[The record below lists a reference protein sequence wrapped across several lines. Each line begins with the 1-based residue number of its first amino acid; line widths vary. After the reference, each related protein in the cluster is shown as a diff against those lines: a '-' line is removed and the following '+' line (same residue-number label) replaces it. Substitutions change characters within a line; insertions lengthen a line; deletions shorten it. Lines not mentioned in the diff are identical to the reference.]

1 MILLINLLRNAITVF
16 QTRPI
21 FCIFGGLLCLFCN
34 KLIIN
39 MEEQEKDLI
48 NQPEEIKL
56 PDNAYRELKEG
67 EEYKP
72 ILLGQKK
79 YPELNAWTI
88 TWGII
93 MAIIFS
99 AATAYSGL
107 RFGQV
112 FEAAIPIAIIAVG
125 VSTLAKRRSPLSENV
140 LIQSIGASS
149 GVIVAGAIFTL
160 PAIYIIKETNP
171 AVGAEIQVN
180 FFQIFLSSLLGGFLG
195 ILFLI
200 PFRKYFVSDMHGK
213 YPFPE
218 ATATTEIIVSGAKG
232 GNQAKLL
239 LISGL
244 VGGLYDFLMTTF
256 HFWADTISTRMCG
269 WGEQLAMNHKFV
281 FKMSAES
288 ILLGTGYLIGL
299 KYAAVICAGSALSW
313 WVIVPLLGQ
322 YGAMDVDGVLT
333 SMSTLDPDFIFA
345 NYARYIG
352 IGGIAMAGLIGVCKS
367 AGVIKKSLGVAFKA
381 GKQKGEENAVLRTQ
395 RDISMKIILFGFL
408 AVLVMMFIFFLFGGM
423 SMNIKQVLV
432 GLLVV
437 FLFAFLFTTVAATAI
452 ATVGTNPVSGMT
464 MMTLILSSIV
474 LASVGL
480 KGGAGILTALVVGGI
495 VCSALAM
502 AGGFITDLKIG
513 YWIGTSPFKQ
523 EAFKFVGTLV
533 SALTVGAVIM
543 LLSKTY
549 GYTGEDALVAPQ
561 ANAMAAIIQPLMF
574 NGSTPWILYIVGAV
588 LAILLDVIGVPAL
601 AFSLG
606 MFIPLQLN
614 LPLLVGGFL
623 AWFIKSRSKDAELN
637 KARGEKGT
645 LLASGLLAGGAIM
658 GVLSAILKY
667 CGVEPTFMTNYIGTP
682 MFNIFAI
689 VMFVGLC
696 MYLVLHSMNV
706 KRTK

>member
-1 MILLINLLRNAITVF
+1 
-16 QTRPI
+16 
-21 FCIFGGLLCLFCN
+21 
-34 KLIIN
+34 
-39 MEEQEKDLI
+39 MEEKEKEAVEM
-48 NQPEEIKL
+48 PEDIKL
-56 PDNAYRELKEG
+56 PENAYRELKEG

-125 VSTLAKRRSPLSENV
+125 VSTLAKRKSPLSENV

-171 AVGAEIQVN
+171 AIGAEIQVN

-244 VGGLYDFLMTTF
+244 IGGLYDFLMTTF

-269 WGEQLAMNHKFV
+269 WGERLAMNHKFV

-381 GKQKGEENAVLRTQ
+381 GKQKGAENEVLRTQ

-408 AVLVMMFIFFLFGGM
+408 AVLVMMFLFFIFGGM
-423 SMNIKQVLV
+423 GMNIKQVLV

-437 FLFAFLFTTVAATAI
+437 FIFAFLFTTVAATAI

-543 LLSKTY
+543 LLSETY

-614 LPLLVGGFL
+614 LPLLVGGLL
-623 AWFIKSRSKDAELN
+623 AWFIKSRSKDEELN

-658 GVLSAILKY
+658 GVVSAILKY
-667 CGVEPTFMTNYIGTP
+667 CGVEPTFMADYIGSP
-682 MFNIFAI
+682 MFNILAI
-689 VMFVGLC
+689 VMFAALC
-696 MYLVLHSMNV
+696 VYLVVHSLQIKKN
-706 KRTK
+706 

>member
-1 MILLINLLRNAITVF
+1 
-16 QTRPI
+16 
-21 FCIFGGLLCLFCN
+21 
-34 KLIIN
+34 

-48 NQPEEIKL
+48 NQPEDIKL
-56 PDNAYRELKEG
+56 PENAYRELKEG

-125 VSTLAKRRSPLSENV
+125 VSTLAKRKSPLSENV

-244 VGGLYDFLMTTF
+244 IGGLYDFLMTTF

-269 WGEQLAMNHKFV
+269 WGERLAMNHKFV

-437 FLFAFLFTTVAATAI
+437 FIFAFLFTTVAATAI

-623 AWFIKSRSKDAELN
+623 AWFIKTRSKDEALN
-637 KARGEKGT
+637 KMRGEKGT

-658 GVLSAILKY
+658 GVISAILKY
-667 CGVEPTFMTNYIGTP
+667 CGVEPTFMANYIGSP
-682 MFNIFAI
+682 MFNILAI
-689 VMFVGLC
+689 AMFVGLC
-696 MYLVLHSMNV
+696 VYLVLHSLNV
-706 KRTK
+706 KKTN

>member
-1 MILLINLLRNAITVF
+1 
-16 QTRPI
+16 
-21 FCIFGGLLCLFCN
+21 
-34 KLIIN
+34 
-39 MEEQEKDLI
+39 MEEEKRVSEETDNDIRL
-48 NQPEEIKL
+48 PE
-56 PDNAYRELKEG
+56 NAYRELADG
-67 EEYKP
+67 EEYRP
-72 ILLGQKK
+72 ILLSDRK

-88 TWGII
+88 FWGIL
-93 MAIIFS
+93 MAVIFS

-125 VSTLAKRRSPLSENV
+125 ISTVAKRKSPLSENV
-140 LIQSIGASS
+140 IIQSIGASS

-171 AVGAEIQVN
+171 TAGAEIQVN
-180 FFQIFLSSLLGGFLG
+180 FFQIFMSSLLGGFLG

-200 PFRKYFVSDMHGK
+200 PFRKYFVSEMHGK

-256 HFWADTISTRMCG
+256 HFWADTISTRMTG

-313 WVIVPLLGQ
+313 WVLVPLLGQ
-322 YGAMDVDGVLT
+322 YGMFDAGGVQT
-333 SMSTLDPDFIFA
+333 PMATLDPDVIFSG
-345 NYARYIG
+345 YVRYIG
-352 IGGIAMAGLIGVCKS
+352 IGGIAMAGILGVIKS
-367 AGVIKKSLGVAFKA
+367 AGVIKKSVGVALKA
-381 GKQKGEENAVLRTQ
+381 GKGAAASQFEKRTQ
-395 RDISMKIILFGFL
+395 RDIPMKIILFGFI
-408 AVLVMMFIFFLFGGM
+408 AVIAMMVLFFFLGGM
-423 SMNIKQVLV
+423 KMNLSQVLV

-464 MMTLILSSIV
+464 MMTLILSSFI

-480 KGGAGILTALVVGGI
+480 NGGTGIITALVVGGI
-495 VCSALAM
+495 VCSALSM
-502 AGGFITDLKIG
+502 AGGFITDLKVG

-523 EAFKFVGTLV
+523 EAFKFVGTFV

-543 LLSKTY
+543 LLSETY
-549 GYTGEDALVAPQ
+549 GYTGDNALVAPQ
-561 ANAMAAIIQPLMF
+561 ANAMAAIIEPMMYG
-574 NGSTPWILYIVGAV
+574 GSTPWILYIVGTV
-588 LAILLDVIGVPAL
+588 LAVILDVVGVPAL
-601 AFSLG
+601 AFALG

-614 LPLLVGGFL
+614 IPLLVGGFI
-623 AWFIKSRSKDAELN
+623 AWFVKTRSKDETVN

-658 GVLSAILKY
+658 GVVSAILKY
-667 CGVEPTFMTNYIGTP
+667 AGVEPSFMSEYIGSP
-682 MFNIFAI
+682 VFNILSV
-689 VMFVGLC
+689 VMFAALC
-696 MYLVLHSMNV
+696 VYLVAHSMKGNSNL
-706 KRTK
+706 

>member
-1 MILLINLLRNAITVF
+1 M
-16 QTRPI
+16 
-21 FCIFGGLLCLFCN
+21 
-34 KLIIN
+34 
-39 MEEQEKDLI
+39 
-48 NQPEEIKL
+48 EEIKL
-56 PDNAYRELKEG
+56 PDNAYRELKDG
-67 EEYKP
+67 ETYKP
-72 ILLGQKK
+72 ILLGEKK

-88 TWGII
+88 IWGII
-93 MAIIFS
+93 MAVIFS

-125 VSTLAKRRSPLSENV
+125 ASTLAKRKSPLSENV

-171 AVGAEIQVN
+171 ALGAEIQVN
-180 FFQIFLSSLLGGFLG
+180 FWQIFLSSLFGGFLG

-244 VGGLYDFLMTTF
+244 IGGLYDFLMTTF

-269 WGEQLAMNHKFV
+269 WGEKLAMDHKFV

-299 KYAAVICAGSALSW
+299 KYAAIICAGSALSW
-313 WVIVPLLGQ
+313 WIIVPLLGQ
-322 YGAMDVDGVLT
+322 YGVTPDLT
-333 SMSTLDPDFIFA
+333 PMSTLDPEFIFS
-345 NYARYIG
+345 NYVRYIG
-352 IGGIAMAGLIGVCKS
+352 IGGIAMAGILGVIKS
-367 AGVIKKSLGVAFKA
+367 AGVIKKSMSVAFKA
-381 GKQKGEENAVLRTQ
+381 GKQSGGDQQVLRTQ
-395 RDISMKIILFGFL
+395 RDIPMKIILLGFL
-408 AVLVMMFIFFLFGGM
+408 ALIILMTIFFFVGGM
-423 SMNIKQVLV
+423 EMNLTQVIV

-464 MMTLILSSIV
+464 MMTLILSSFI
-474 LASVGL
+474 LSAVGL
-480 KGGAGILTALVVGGI
+480 KGGTGIITSLVVGGI

-513 YWIGTSPFKQ
+513 YWIGTSPYKQ
-523 EAFKFVGTLV
+523 ESFKFVGTLV

-549 GYTGEDALVAPQ
+549 GYTGEGALVAPQ
-561 ANAMAAIIQPLMF
+561 ANAMAAIIEPLMF
-574 NGSTPWILYIVGAV
+574 GGQTPWMLYIIGAI
-588 LAILLDVIGVPAL
+588 LAILLDVVGVPAL

-623 AWFIKSRSKDAELN
+623 AWLIKTRSQDADLN
-637 KARGEKGT
+637 KARSEKGT

-658 GVLSAILKY
+658 GIISAILKY
-667 CGVEPTFMTNYIGTP
+667 AGVEPTFMANYIGTP
-682 MFNIFAI
+682 TYNILAI
-689 VMFVGLC
+689 VMFVALC
-696 MYLVLHSMNV
+696 CYLVFHALSAKKTEV
-706 KRTK
+706 SES

>member
-1 MILLINLLRNAITVF
+1 
-16 QTRPI
+16 
-21 FCIFGGLLCLFCN
+21 
-34 KLIIN
+34 
-39 MEEQEKDLI
+39 MEEKE
-48 NQPEEIKL
+48 NEVVEMPEDIKL

-125 VSTLAKRRSPLSENV
+125 VSTLAKRKSPLSENV

-244 VGGLYDFLMTTF
+244 IGGLYDFLMTTF

-269 WGEQLAMNHKFV
+269 WGERLAMNHKFV

-437 FLFAFLFTTVAATAI
+437 FIFAFLFTTVAATAI

-623 AWFIKSRSKDAELN
+623 AWFIKTRSKDEALN
-637 KARGEKGT
+637 KMRGEKGT

-658 GVLSAILKY
+658 GVISAILKY
-667 CGVEPTFMTNYIGTP
+667 CGVEPTFMANYIGSP

-696 MYLVLHSMNV
+696 VYLVLHSLNV
-706 KRTK
+706 KKTN

>member
-1 MILLINLLRNAITVF
+1 
-16 QTRPI
+16 
-21 FCIFGGLLCLFCN
+21 
-34 KLIIN
+34 

-72 ILLGQKK
+72 ILLGEKK

-125 VSTLAKRRSPLSENV
+125 ASTLAKRKSPLSENV

-171 AVGAEIQVN
+171 AIGAEIQVN

-333 SMSTLDPDFIFA
+333 SMSPLDPDFIFA

-367 AGVIKKSLGVAFKA
+367 AGVIKKSLGVALKA
-381 GKQKGEENAVLRTQ
+381 GKQKNEENAVLRTQ
-395 RDISMKIILFGFL
+395 RDISMKIILFGFI
-408 AVLVMMFIFFLFGGM
+408 AVLALMFIFFLFGGM

-623 AWFIKSRSKDAELN
+623 AWFIKSRSKDEALN

-667 CGVEPTFMTNYIGTP
+667 CGVEPTFMTDYIGTP
-682 MFNIFAI
+682 AYNILAI
-689 VMFVGLC
+689 VMFTALC
-696 MYLVLHSMNV
+696 VYLVLHAMNV
-706 KRTK
+706 KRTE

>member
-1 MILLINLLRNAITVF
+1 MAHGA
-16 QTRPI
+16 I
-21 FCIFGGLLCLFCN
+21 FCIFGGFLCILRN

-39 MEEQEKDLI
+39 MEEKEKETVEM
-48 NQPEEIKL
+48 PEEIKL
-56 PDNAYRELKEG
+56 PENAYRELKEG

-125 VSTLAKRRSPLSENV
+125 VSTLAKRKSPLSENV

-244 VGGLYDFLMTTF
+244 IGGLYDFLMTTF

-269 WGEQLAMNHKFV
+269 WGERLAMNHKFV

-408 AVLVMMFIFFLFGGM
+408 AVLVMMFLFFIFGGM
-423 SMNIKQVLV
+423 GMNLKQVLV

-437 FLFAFLFTTVAATAI
+437 FIFAFLFTTVAATAI

-513 YWIGTSPFKQ
+513 YWIGTSPYKQ

-623 AWFIKSRSKDAELN
+623 AWFIKTRSKDEELN

-658 GVLSAILKY
+658 GVISAILKY
-667 CGVEPTFMTNYIGTP
+667 CGVEPTFMTNYIGSP
-682 MFNIFAI
+682 MFNILAI

-696 MYLVLHSMNV
+696 VYLVLHSLHV
-706 KRTK
+706 KPSARN

>member
-1 MILLINLLRNAITVF
+1 MKET
-16 QTRPI
+16 
-21 FCIFGGLLCLFCN
+21 
-34 KLIIN
+34 
-39 MEEQEKDLI
+39 EKESNEVSGDI
-48 NQPEEIKL
+48 RL
-56 PDNAYRELKEG
+56 PDNAHRELKPG
-67 EEYKP
+67 ESYRP
-72 ILLGQKK
+72 ILRGDKQ

-93 MAIIFS
+93 MAILFS

-125 VSTLAKRRSPLSENV
+125 ASTLAKRKNPLSENV

-171 AVGAEIQVN
+171 AAGAEIQVN

-232 GNQAKLL
+232 GNQARML

-244 VGGLYDFLMTTF
+244 IGGLYDFLMTTF

-269 WGEQLAMNHKFV
+269 WGERLAMNHKFV

-322 YGAMDVDGVLT
+322 YGATDVNGTLT
-333 SMSTLDPDFIFA
+333 SLSSADPDFLFA

-352 IGGIAMAGLIGVCKS
+352 IGGIAMAGLLGVCKS
-367 AGVIKKSLGVAFKA
+367 AGVIKKSLGLAFKA
-381 GKQKGEENAVLRTQ
+381 GKQKGGAEDTLRTQ
-395 RDISMKIILFGFL
+395 RDIPMKIILFGFL
-408 AVLVMMFIFFLFGGM
+408 AVLVLMFLFFIFGGM
-423 SMNIKQVLV
+423 EMNFKQILV
-432 GLLVV
+432 GLLIV

-464 MMTLILSSIV
+464 MMTLILSSII
-474 LASVGL
+474 LAAVGL
-480 KGGAGILTALVVGGI
+480 KGGAGILTALVIGGI

-513 YWIGTSPFKQ
+513 YWIGTSPYKQ
-523 EAFKFVGTLV
+523 EGFKFVGTLV

-574 NGSTPWILYIVGAV
+574 DGSTPWVLYIIGAV

-614 LPLLVGGFL
+614 LPLLVGGLL
-623 AWFIKSRSKDAELN
+623 AWFVKSRSKDETVNRL
-637 KARGEKGT
+637 RGEKGT

-658 GVLSAILKY
+658 GVFSAILKY
-667 CGVEPTFMTNYIGTP
+667 CGVEPTFMDKYIDSP
-682 MFNIFAI
+682 LFNILSI
-689 VMFVGLC
+689 VMFAGLC
-696 MYLVLHSMNV
+696 VYLVLHALSAG
-706 KRTK
+706 KKKATIQ

>member
-1 MILLINLLRNAITVF
+1 MKEQEESFVE
-16 QTRPI
+16 
-21 FCIFGGLLCLFCN
+21 
-34 KLIIN
+34 N
-39 MEEQEKDLI
+39 MED
-48 NQPEEIKL
+48 IKL

-72 ILLGQKK
+72 ILLGEKK

-88 TWGII
+88 IWGII
-93 MAIIFS
+93 MAVIFS

-125 VSTLAKRRSPLSENV
+125 ASTLAKRKSPLSENV

-171 AVGAEIQVN
+171 ALGADIQVN
-180 FFQIFLSSLLGGFLG
+180 FWQIFLSSLFGGFLG

-244 VGGLYDFLMTTF
+244 IGGLYDFLMTTF

-269 WGEQLAMNHKFV
+269 WGEKLAMDHKFV

-299 KYAAVICAGSALSW
+299 KYAAIICAGSALSW
-313 WVIVPLLGQ
+313 WIIVPLLGQ
-322 YGAMDVDGVLT
+322 YGITLDLT
-333 SMSTLDPDFIFA
+333 PMSTLDPEFIFS
-345 NYARYIG
+345 NYVRYIG
-352 IGGIAMAGLIGVCKS
+352 IGGIAMAGILGVIKS
-367 AGVIKKSLGVAFKA
+367 AGVIKKSIGVALKA
-381 GKQKGEENAVLRTQ
+381 GKQSGSEQQMLRTQ
-395 RDISMKIILFGFL
+395 RDIPMKIILIGFAAL
-408 AVLVMMFIFFLFGGM
+408 IILMTIFFFVGGM
-423 SMNIKQVLV
+423 EMNITQVIV

-464 MMTLILSSIV
+464 MMTLILSSFI
-474 LASVGL
+474 LSAVGL
-480 KGGAGILTALVVGGI
+480 KGGTGIITSLVVGGI

-513 YWIGTSPFKQ
+513 YWIGTSPYKQ

-549 GYTGEDALVAPQ
+549 GYTGEGALVAPQ
-561 ANAMAAIIQPLMF
+561 ANAMAAIIEPLMF
-574 NGSTPWILYIVGAV
+574 GGQTPWLLYIIGAI
-588 LAILLDVIGVPAL
+588 LAILLDVVGVPAL

-623 AWFIKSRSKDAELN
+623 AWFIKTRSKDEALN

-658 GVLSAILKY
+658 GIISAILKY
-667 CGVEPTFMTNYIGTP
+667 AGVELTFMVNYLGSP
-682 MFNIFAI
+682 LYNILAI
-689 VMFVGLC
+689 VMFVDLC
-696 MYLVLHSMNV
+696 CYLVFNALSA
-706 KRTK
+706 KRSTDQLS